1 MSSSYSNPFSRP
13 SPFAFSSN
21 NKESLS
27 HSPYSYQNNR
37 IIESQVKPGLSG
49 MTSQFQNP
57 TSNTAFTSN
66 YMDRYNGHQRSNPF
80 TNPTSRPTHIEPPLP
95 SYDPMFS
102 GNN

>member
-1 MSSSYSNPFSRP
+1 MTSSFSNPFSRP

-49 MTSQFQNP
+49 MTSHFINP
-57 TSNTAFTSN
+57 ASTTTYTSN
-66 YMDRYNGHQRSNPF
+66 YMDRYNGNQRSNPF
-80 TNPTSRPTHIEPPLP
+80 ANPTLRPSLTESPLP

-102 GNN
+102 GNK